1 MGKNYYEILG
11 VPKTATT
18 EEIKKAY
25 KRLALKYHPDRNP
38 NNKQAAEEKFKEIA
52 EAYEV
57 LSDEKKR
64 EIYDRF
70 GEEGLKGNIPTNF
83 GQGFAGFSPGP
94 SVGAGGTRTYTFF
107 YSPSDPNELFER
119 IFGTR
124 NPFVVNFGNFDD
136 ADDDLNDTGRNQ
148 RPTYSRIRITG
159 SPGSQGSSIFSQF
172 FDDNGESPFRT
183 YFKSRNQKPPPNRI
197 PLRCTLEELYT
208 GCTKTVKVT
217 RKLYDPSGQYV
228 PVEKQFTVTVKPGMK
243 AGTTFTFAGEGDEY
257 PNNQCSDVVFV
268 LEEIPHSY
276 FVRQGNNLLYTANV
290 TLPQALSGCQLN
302 IPHLDGRRLTIPI
315 REVIHPGYTKIVKG
329 EGMPLS
335 KSPNERGD
343 LIIKF
348 NIGFPTHLNDRQ
360 KSAIKQALNGCDFQF
375 YNHSA

>member
-1 MGKNYYEILG
+1 
-11 VPKTATT
+11 
-18 EEIKKAY
+18 
-25 KRLALKYHPDRNP
+25 
-38 NNKQAAEEKFKEIA
+38 
-52 EAYEV
+52 

-83 GQGFAGFSPGP
+83 GQGFTGFTPGP
-94 SVGAGGTRTYTFF
+94 GGTRTYTVFF
-107 YSPSDPNELFER
+107 SPTDPNELFER

-124 NPFVVNFGNFDD
+124 NPFSVNFGNFGDND
-136 ADDDLNDTGRNQ
+136 EGNPFSSTTFHFVNDDDDDTNHSSRTQ

-159 SPGSQGSSIFSQF
+159 VPGGSTQHSSSPFSQF
-172 FDDNGESPFRT
+172 FESSESPFRT
-183 YFKSRNQKPPPNRI
+183 YFKQREQKPPPNRI
-197 PLRCTLEELYT
+197 PVRCTLEELYT
-208 GCTKTVKVT
+208 GCTKTLKVT

-228 PVEKQFTVTVKPGMK
+228 PVEKQFTITIKPGMK

-268 LEEIPHSY
+268 LEEIPHPY

-302 IPHLDGRRLTIPI
+302 IPHLDGHKLTIPI
-315 REVIHPGYTKIVKG
+315 REVIHPGYTKVVKG
-329 EGMPLS
+329 EGMPIS
-335 KSPNERGD
+335 KNPSERGD

-375 YNHSA
+375 YNQSA